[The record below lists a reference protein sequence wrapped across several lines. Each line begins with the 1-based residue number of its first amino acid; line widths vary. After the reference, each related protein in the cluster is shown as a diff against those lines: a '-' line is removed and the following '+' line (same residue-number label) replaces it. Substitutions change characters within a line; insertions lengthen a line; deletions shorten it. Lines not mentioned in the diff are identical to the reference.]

1 MLQFYMNLT
10 EANLKGEPNWT
21 LEYIWTQAYGV
32 ADLQPKSLHGL
43 AQQFAPRDSKQFLKY
58 YHYFFVSYDSS
69 ATCDQQCKTLQI
81 CSIMNLD
88 SISYDDCLK
97 QHL

>member
-1 MLQFYMNLT
+1 MLQYYLNLT
-10 EANLKGEPNWT
+10 EANLKGESNWT
-21 LEYIWTQAYGV
+21 LEYILTQAYGV

-43 AQQFAPRDSKQFLKY
+43 AQQFATIDSKQFLKY

-69 ATCDQQCKTLQI
+69 ATCDQQCKILQI

-97 QHL
+97 RHL